1 MDNVQ
6 WTLTIYDLIA
16 DMISSFPFTSP
27 HKPHRLVDW
36 SIVLVLIPTH
46 GTPAPSQP
54 GQPAAN
60 ANNFIKIHR
69 HRNNENIKCCII
81 VERQNMKYKQ
91 NGKKHSSRHD
101 YTHFSVPPGCRRLLA
116 SGGCLLRSFILL
128 WLSGARQGGVAWWR
142 WRSVENI

>member
-1 MDNVQ
+1 
-6 WTLTIYDLIA
+6 
-16 DMISSFPFTSP
+16 MISPFPFTSP

-69 HRNNENIKCCII
+69 HRNNENIKCCIR

-101 YTHFSVPPGCRRLLA
+101 YTLLSPPRLQTLA
-116 SGGCLLRSFILL
+116 GFWRLPSKKLYITLAKWSEAGRCGVVEVAECGKYLE
-128 WLSGARQGGVAWWR
+128 AR
-142 WRSVENI
+142 ENI